1 MKIICI
7 GRNYADHIRE
17 LANEKPD
24 EPVLFLKPES
34 ALILNNSDV
43 KHPTFTSDLHHE
55 LEIVLRICRE
65 GSNIA
70 SENADA
76 YFDAF
81 ALGID
86 FTARDLQAK
95 LKAKSLPWETAK
107 AFDQSAPVSAFIPKS
122 ELNLK
127 DGIAFTLQVNGKTR
141 QQGNTQMMLFPF
153 AEIIEAASRFFR
165 LMPGDLIFTGTPAG
179 VAAVKPGDHLEA
191 WMEGR
196 KLLEFKVL

>member
-7 GRNYADHIRE
+7 GRNYADRIRE
-17 LANEKPD
+17 LANEKPE

-34 ALILNNSDV
+34 ALVLNNSDV
-43 KHPTFTSDLHHE
+43 KHPSFTSDLHHE
-55 LEIVLRICRE
+55 LEIVLRVCRE
-65 GSNIA
+65 GTNIA
-70 SENADA
+70 SEHADA
-76 YFDAF
+76 YYDAF

-127 DGIAFTLQVNGKTR
+127 DGIAFTLQVNGETR

-179 VAAVKPGDHLEA
+179 VAAVKPGDQLEA